1 MTYPI
6 ILAHGVCRFDIFWN
20 ESLDA
25 DNNDNPKIDRL
36 NYFRGVR
43 TMLRAKGY
51 QVFHSKVAWAASVDK
66 RAADLKD
73 NLRKILD
80 ETKAEKVNII
90 AHSMGGLDSRH
101 MMFNDRNAGKIHER
115 IASLTTI
122 STPHAGSSFADWG
135 LDNFSRI
142 PAMFKKIG
150 LNIDAFQDLKTD
162 SCNAFNER
170 PEVVDFELTCQ
181 PQIKFQT
188 WAGRQ
193 DFWGVFNLL
202 KGPFRVIE
210 EKEGENDGLV
220 SVTSAK
226 WRDEYFKGILDETDH
241 LNELGWWDISQLL
254 EGESPDDL
262 MHRIH
267 TFYAEVA
274 DDLP

>member
-6 ILAHGVCRFDIFWN
+6 ILAHGVCRFDILWN

-25 DNNDNPKIDRL
+25 DNNDDPKIDRL

-43 TMLRAKGY
+43 TMLKAKKY

-73 NLRKILD
+73 NLSKILD

-101 MMFNDRNAGKIHER
+101 MMFNDRDDGRIHER

-122 STPHAGSSFADWG
+122 STPHAGSPFADWG

-181 PQIKFQT
+181 SQIKFQT

-220 SVTSAK
+220 SVSSAK
-226 WRDEYFKGILDETDH
+226 WRDDYFKGILDETDH
-241 LNELGWWDISQLL
+241 LNELGWWDISQLV
-254 EGESPDDL
+254 EGESPDEL
-262 MHRIH
+262 LRRIH
-267 TFYAEVA
+267 NFYAKIA
-274 DDLP
+274 NDLP